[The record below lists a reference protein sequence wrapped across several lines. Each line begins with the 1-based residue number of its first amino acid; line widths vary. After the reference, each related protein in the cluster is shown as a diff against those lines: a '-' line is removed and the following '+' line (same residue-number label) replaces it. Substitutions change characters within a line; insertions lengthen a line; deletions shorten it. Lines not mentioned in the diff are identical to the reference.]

1 MMFRAVDVYIVFLH
15 DMEYQFYGIF
25 FRGFQAFLFD

>member
-15 DMEYQFYGIF
+15 DMEYQFYGVF
-25 FRGFQAFLFD
+25 FSVDFKHSF